1 MAVVTTS
8 FKQNLLLIALLHF
21 TYCSFSQKADSTKH
35 VVNFKTSVSVT
46 NNGFSFI
53 PSFSLGKPAA
63 IVNLAIGGKKFSFEP
78 ELRFSLEGKPWS
90 FIFIWRYKLITTN
103 KFQFTVGAHAPALA
117 YRTVSVEKNGV
128 TQNLIQVQ
136 RFLAYELIPNYNF
149 TKNISIGLFYLY
161 AHGIEEDAAKN
172 THFISLRSS
181 FSSIKLSNQ
190 YYLKF
195 NPHVFYLN
203 SDNIEGF
210 YASSGLTLVKQHFP
224 ISIATMVNKPLKTDI
239 AGKVFD
245 WNVSL
250 IYSLSKNFVRQ
261 QPTTALK

>member
-1 MAVVTTS
+1 MIILKY
-8 FKQNLLLIALLHF
+8 FKQKLLLFVLLHF
-21 TYCSFSQKADSTKH
+21 TCCSFSQKADSTKN

-90 FIFIWRYKLITTN
+90 FIFIWRYKLIAAN
-103 KFQFTVGAHAPALA
+103 KFQFTVGAHVPALA
-117 YRTVSVEKNGV
+117 YRTVPVEKNGL
-128 TQNLIQVQ
+128 TQNLIQTQ
-136 RFLAYELIPNYNF
+136 RFLACELIPNYNF
-149 TKNISIGLFYLY
+149 TKNISTGLFYLY

-172 THFISLRSS
+172 THFISLRTS
-181 FSSIKLSNQ
+181 FSNIKLSNK

-195 NPHVFYLN
+195 NPQVFYLN
-203 SDNIEGF
+203 TAKKEGF
-210 YASSGLTLVKQHFP
+210 YASSGLTLAKQHFP
-224 ISIATMVNKPLKTDI
+224 LSISTMVNKPLKTDI

-250 IYSLSKNFVRQ
+250 IYSLSKNFVRL
-261 QPTTALK
+261 QPTTQ

>member
-1 MAVVTTS
+1 MAVTANP
-8 FKQNLLLIALLHF
+8 FKQPLLVIALLHF

-35 VVNFKTSVSVT
+35 IVHFKTAVSVT

-63 IVNLAIGGKKFSFEP
+63 IINLAIGGKKFSFEP

-90 FIFIWRYKLITTN
+90 FIFIWRYKLIAAN
-103 KFQFTVGAHAPALA
+103 KFQFTVGAHVPALT

-128 TQNLIQVQ
+128 IQDLIQTQ
-136 RFLAYELIPNYNF
+136 RFLACELMPAYNF
-149 TKNISIGLFYLY
+149 TKKISIGMVYLY
-161 AHGIEEDAAKN
+161 GYGIEEDAAKN
-172 THFISLRSS
+172 THFISLRSN

-195 NPHVFYLN
+195 TPQVFYLN
-203 SDNIEGF
+203 TNKKEGF
-210 YASSGLTLVKQHFP
+210 YTSAGLTLVKQHFP
-224 ISIATMVNKPLKTDI
+224 LSIATMVNKPLKTDI
-239 AGKVFD
+239 AGKIFD
-245 WNVSL
+245 WNISL

-261 QPTTALK
+261 QQGTPLK

>member
-1 MAVVTTS
+1 MTDITRCG
-8 FKQNLLLIALLHF
+8 KQKLLLIALLHL
-21 TYCSFSQKADSTKH
+21 TYCSFSQNNDSTKH
-35 VVNFKTSVSVT
+35 VVNFKTAVSVT

-63 IVNLAIGGKKFSFEP
+63 IINLSIGGKKFSFEP

-90 FIFIWRYKLITTN
+90 FIFIWRYKFIATN
-103 KFQFTVGAHAPALA
+103 KFQFTVGAHVPALA
-117 YRTVSVEKNGV
+117 YRTVLVEKNGA
-128 TQNLIQVQ
+128 TQDLIQTQ

-172 THFISLRSS
+172 THFISLRSN
-181 FSSIKLSNQ
+181 FSNIKLSNQ

-195 NPHVFYLN
+195 NPQVFYLN
-203 SDNIEGF
+203 SDKKEGF
-210 YASSGLTLVKQHFP
+210 YASSGLTLAKQHFP
-224 ISIATMVNKPLKTDI
+224 LSISTTVNKPLKTNI
-239 AGKVFD
+239 AGKIFD

-261 QPTTALK
+261 QPTTVLK

>member
-1 MAVVTTS
+1 MAVPVIS
-8 FKQNLLLIALLHF
+8 FKQNLLVIAFLHF
-21 TYCSFSQKADSTKH
+21 TYYSFSQNTDSTKH
-35 VVNFKTSVSVT
+35 IINFKTVVSVT

-90 FIFIWRYKLITTN
+90 FIFIWRYKLIAAN
-103 KFQFTVGAHAPALA
+103 KFQFTVGAHVPALT

-128 TQNLIQVQ
+128 KQDLIQTQ
-136 RFLAYELIPNYNF
+136 RFLAYELMPNYNF
-149 TKNISIGLFYLY
+149 TKKISTGMVYLY
-161 AHGIEEDAAKN
+161 GHGIEKDAAQN

-181 FSSIKLSNQ
+181 FSNIKLSNQ

-195 NPHVFYLN
+195 NPQVFYLN
-203 SDNIEGF
+203 TDKKEGF
-210 YASSGLTLVKQHFP
+210 YASAGLTLAKQHFP
-224 ISIATMVNKPLKTDI
+224 LSIATMVNKPLKTDI

-250 IYSLSKNFVRQ
+250 IYSLSKNFVRH
-261 QPTTALK
+261 QPTTQ